1 MYNTLSAARRRGPK
15 ARRARPP
22 AAAGGPEVAVFTALQ
37 FGADAMMGPLLVP
50 LAPSWS
56 HHPSLALALLSLWST
71 SVPAQTPQAAV
82 EAAQAIPYFEA
93 TYHVVEAENFTV
105 APGGIGWA
113 PKRWAS
119 DPNYFAS
126 VCFNTFMSRRGY
138 LHAPSTATAGNATA
152 TVTIAAAGQYAV
164 LVRYEGLATHDAAFR
179 VVIEQAG
186 AVQYDRTYGRLTNW
200 KMWAFTGSRRA
211 GAPNR
216 GGLNGTV
223 CAAEGP
229 YALAQACMWNYGAT
243 ENMLYEGAGNAT
255 VGHPQVQLQPGPA
268 TITLTLDGVYGGDGS
283 PPLHRADRNLDLV
296 MLTSNLTDLQVG
308 AATFR

>member
-1 MYNTLSAARRRGPK
+1 
-15 ARRARPP
+15 
-22 AAAGGPEVAVFTALQ
+22 
-37 FGADAMMGPLLVP
+37 
-50 LAPSWS
+50 
-56 HHPSLALALLSLWST
+56 
-71 SVPAQTPQAAV
+71 
-82 EAAQAIPYFEA
+82 
-93 TYHVVEAENFTV
+93 
-105 APGGIGWA
+105 
-113 PKRWAS
+113 
-119 DPNYFAS
+119 
-126 VCFNTFMSRRGY
+126 
-138 LHAPSTATAGNATA
+138 
-152 TVTIAAAGQYAV
+152 
-164 LVRYEGLATHDAAFR
+164 
-179 VVIEQAG
+179 
-186 AVQYDRTYGRLTNW
+186 
-200 KMWAFTGSRRA
+200 MWAFTGSRRA

-268 TITLTLDGVYGGDGS
+268 TITLTLDGVYDGDGS